1 MIISLFGVRSLWWR
15 RRAADARQKRLPL
28 TARGRAAVT
37 PTDATT
43 DLSLCQTARSYPLHH
58 HHVLAVFIK
67 YTPSIKA
74 TFLSAVTVSELV
86 WTVVARSLI
95 RTYHRLQCCSGL
107 DRIRTGSNL
116 SGSIHQPSLALIYA
130 DHTFV
135 TGTNSPLIYLQL
147 TTRITYQTELLYLSS
162 HSLTHPIASKSRRTD
177 CLQFPNRFA
186 YCCQKRCF
194 RLLHSPDQ
202 PITNSRIYYDAFVE
216 YYRNSTVHLYTVQ
229 TRPSVSCN
237 HGFNTSQR
245 KCYIQGIMHT
255 GGRTIVTYFIL
266 QQRNKYTFKLKLYL
280 YSLSRAYE
288 YTHNQN
294 ATQKLFFHHHR
305 TQEAILR

>member
-67 YTPSIKA
+67 YAPSIKA

-95 RTYHRLQCCSGL
+95 RTFHRLQCCSGL

-135 TGTNSPLIYLQL
+135 TDTNSPLIYLQL

-162 HSLTHPIASKSRRTD
+162 HSFKAPKALFPVAT
-177 CLQFPNRFA
+177 QFR
-186 YCCQKRCF
+186 
-194 RLLHSPDQ
+194 S
-202 PITNSRIYYDAFVE
+202 I
-216 YYRNSTVHLYTVQ
+216 
-229 TRPSVSCN
+229 
-237 HGFNTSQR
+237 
-245 KCYIQGIMHT
+245 CY
-255 GGRTIVTYFIL
+255 
-266 QQRNKYTFKLKLYL
+266 KLKD
-280 YSLSRAYE
+280 SLRRIRGVLQELNCSSLLSTDQTISFVQSWIQHFTEEVLHLGLDEVHHAHSR
-288 YTHNQN
+288 QN
-294 ATQKLFFHHHR
+294 HSQLFHFATTKQIHF
-305 TQEAILR
+305 